1 MSLSAVL
8 FIVVLFL
15 PVSEILLAVFKRA
28 RAGAAQIEDRG
39 SMRLLWCVIAVSVG
53 AAIACEWVP
62 SARLAL
68 PSWLYY
74 ALALGLIL
82 TGLSIRWI
90 SILTLG
96 RFFTV
101 NVAIHADQR
110 VVETGVYRHVR
121 HPSYAGLLLAF
132 LGLGI
137 SFANWLSLL
146 VLLGPVTLAVVNRI
160 RKEEQALL
168 HALGPA
174 YAAYSARTKRLVP
187 GLF

>member
-1 MSLSAVL
+1 MSTVL
-8 FIVVLFL
+8 LIVVALF
-15 PVSEILLAVFKRA
+15 PISEILLAVFKRA

-39 SMRLLWCVIAVSVG
+39 SVRLLWAAIAVGVG
-53 AAIACEWVP
+53 AAIACKWV
-62 SARLAL
+62 SSTRLVL
-68 PSWLYY
+68 PAWLYY

-82 TGLSIRWI
+82 GGLSIRWI

-101 NVAIHADQR
+101 NVAIHADHA

-132 LGLGI
+132 VGVGV
-137 SFANWLSLL
+137 SYANWASLL
-146 VLLGPVTLAVVNRI
+146 ALLAPITFAVVNRI
-160 RKEEQALL
+160 RTEEQALL
-168 HALGPA
+168 QALGPA
-174 YAAYSARTKRLVP
+174 YAEYSARTKRLVP